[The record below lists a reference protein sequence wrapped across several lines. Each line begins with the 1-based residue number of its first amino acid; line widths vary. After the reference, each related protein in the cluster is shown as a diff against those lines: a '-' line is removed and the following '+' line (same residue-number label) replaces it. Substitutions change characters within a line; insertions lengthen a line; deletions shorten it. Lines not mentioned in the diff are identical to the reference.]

1 MIDFANL
8 SEAVDMVNY
17 FHHVPDHSSLKN
29 IEAAHSS
36 YQQLTIDTN
45 RIQST
50 MNTIQQAKQIKEA
63 AQTGGEGCVIK
74 VMISNLVYPVCID
87 ALYQVFSKYGNVLKI
102 VLIQKSNLLLMIE
115 FFIKSNL
122 LNFFKDDVGALI
134 QMKDEIQAQTAIN
147 VNI

>member
-74 VMISNLVYPVCID
+74 VMISNTRKECFFLT
-87 ALYQVFSKYGNVLKI
+87 
-102 VLIQKSNLLLMIE
+102 LL
-115 FFIKSNL
+115 
-122 LNFFKDDVGALI
+122 ALI